1 MLTLVLLGMVKARAN
16 LKQRL
21 GLCQKTERRD
31 SLTERGTY
39 RHAGVPCAM
48 PGRAQCPKDPKRKR
62 RGNARPSDSSHGP
75 HAPRLRLVVPC
86 RLSAVSHSTESDPLF
101 PSKSI
106 HQPSERYGRG
116 VSECFVCMLLF
127 VSTVANQSVIC
138 CILSSHAETDLA
150 SSTLHQPEHICHR
163 QRLIKK
169 PQRPSIT

>member
-1 MLTLVLLGMVKARAN
+1 MLTLVLLGMAKARAN

-21 GLCQKTERRD
+21 GLCQKTER
-31 SLTERGTY
+31 LKERGTY
-39 RHAGVPCAM
+39 RDAGSAM

-86 RLSAVSHSTESDPLF
+86 RLSAMSHSTESDPLF

-106 HQPSERYGRG
+106 HQPSGRYGRG
-116 VSECFVCMLLF
+116 VRESFVCMLLF

-150 SSTLHQPEHICHR
+150 SSILHQPEHIYHH